1 MGGARPIPP
10 ARETGRPARRWLG
23 PWFPGA
29 PRAPGWLRETSSDGR
44 GGRAGCARRLCRHA
58 LPEGVVAR
66 GFCETEC
73 ASSRPYY
80 RPDTTFALV
89 GTLSKSGRPFFEWVL
104 PTLVINLPGAHP
116 RVLSPS
122 RESQFESSTGRRRFN
137 CSNSPH
143 YVDGSRDPAYR
154 ENRALPS
161 TATIL
166 PARWARRFP
175 ASVVRL
181 PAVSSGFLAFLRF
194 TPRVS

>member
-1 MGGARPIPP
+1 MIESREQIGHRRMITSAP
-10 ARETGRPARRWLG
+10 ASAQSAFSWLG
-23 PWFPGA
+23 VAEREIKTIVPIEPFPDIATVTRSYPERSLPLFKIPTGKEYPISA
-29 PRAPGWLRETSSDGR
+29 LSATSTSRHHGL
-44 GGRAGCARRLCRHA
+44 AGQ
-58 LPEGVVAR
+58 
-66 GFCETEC
+66 
-73 ASSRPYY
+73 
-80 RPDTTFALV
+80 
-89 GTLSKSGRPFFEWVL
+89 GTR
-104 PTLVINLPGAHP
+104 TL
-116 RVLSPS
+116 
-122 RESQFESSTGRRRFN
+122 N

-175 ASVVRL
+175 ASVARL

>member
-73 ASSRPYY
+73 ASSRPYCL
-80 RPDTTFALV
+80 PDTTLALV
-89 GTLSKSGRPFFEWVL
+89 GTLSKSGLPLFGGPFHNGNQ
-104 PTLVINLPGAHP
+104 PTWGTPEEFFLLAVNHSSNHP
-116 RVLSPS
+116 RGCAGL
-122 RESQFESSTGRRRFN
+122 N
-137 CSNSPH
+137 
-143 YVDGSRDPAYR
+143 
-154 ENRALPS
+154 
-161 TATIL
+161 
-166 PARWARRFP
+166 
-175 ASVVRL
+175 
-181 PAVSSGFLAFLRF
+181 
-194 TPRVS
+194 